1 MEEIGLVHGL
11 GGLLYHC
18 KTVAENLEV
27 CANLSVTASNYF
39 PVGRDRDLH

>member
-18 KTVAENLEV
+18 KTVAENLED
-27 CANLSVTASNYF
+27 CANLSYSF
-39 PVGRDRDLH
+39 KLFSSWSRP